1 MSGHVGVDDVATSD
15 RVGGELHALL
25 HDRFGIE
32 HTTVQVESKPLVQIT
47 TRQAERPAS
56 SWPRM
61 LRPRSRIIAKS
72 AWGGWPVVVR

>member
-15 RVGGELHALL
+15 RVVGELHALL

-47 TRQAERPAS
+47 TRQTERPPAHAQGG
-56 SWPRM
+56 
-61 LRPRSRIIAKS
+61 SR
-72 AWGGWPVVVR
+72 